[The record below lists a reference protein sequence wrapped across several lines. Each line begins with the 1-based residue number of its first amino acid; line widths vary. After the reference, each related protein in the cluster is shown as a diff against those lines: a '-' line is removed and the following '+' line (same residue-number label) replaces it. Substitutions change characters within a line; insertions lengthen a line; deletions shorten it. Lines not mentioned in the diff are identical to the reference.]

1 MTGSSGSSR
10 GLRVVA
16 LAKSLWPT
24 ASRPEP
30 MTRRDAGAEAASLGA
45 EPAGPAQDPADGAE
59 PQIEEPRSHAGL
71 VTRGIAMALDAR
83 LIDGVAL
90 AVTGAVLLVN
100 SVFSI
105 SNRHH
110 DLAVVIGG
118 ALFILWVVCYFGA

>member
-1 MTGSSGSSR
+1 
-10 GLRVVA
+10 
-16 LAKSLWPT
+16 
-24 ASRPEP
+24 
-30 MTRRDAGAEAASLGA
+30 
-45 EPAGPAQDPADGAE
+45 
-59 PQIEEPRSHAGL
+59 
-71 VTRGIAMALDAR
+71 MALDAL

-118 ALFILWVVCYFGA
+118 ALFILWVLKTA